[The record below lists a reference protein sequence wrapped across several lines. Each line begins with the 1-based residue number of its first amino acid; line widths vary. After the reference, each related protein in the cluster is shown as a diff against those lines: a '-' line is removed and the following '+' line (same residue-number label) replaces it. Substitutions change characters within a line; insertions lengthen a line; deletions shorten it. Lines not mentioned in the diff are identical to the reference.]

1 MKFSLLWL
9 LILLFLLSPS
19 VLSHPP
25 LEITVYTSK
34 SFYGL
39 GERVEIYGEVTL
51 DGVPLENIM
60 VALEVRDPLSNSI
73 ITRTVETN
81 NSGVYTLSFSLDS
94 ESLLG
99 TYTVHVSC
107 SHDGENT
114 SNSSSFDVEH
124 IPSLVLTVET
134 SNEAYKPG
142 ETIVIFG
149 NVTYDDSPI
158 QRILVAIEVQDP
170 EGTPIVI
177 RVLETSE
184 QGNYELTL
192 QLTSESEKGEYS
204 VHTSANYEDK
214 KATASTTFQLQIELI
229 ADIDGDGVVDI
240 VDLFLAARAWSTS
253 PGDPRWDPRCDLDGN
268 GVINII
274 DLYLVARDFGK
285 KI

>member
-1 MKFSLLWL
+1 LKFSPLWL
-9 LILLFLLSPS
+9 FILLFLLLPS
-19 VLSHPP
+19 VFSHPQ
-25 LEITVYTSK
+25 LEITVYTNK
-34 SFYGL
+34 SLYGR
-39 GERVEIYGEVTL
+39 GEKVEIYGEVML

-60 VALEVRDPLSNSI
+60 VALEVRDPLANSI

-81 NSGVYTLSFSLDS
+81 SSGVYTLSFSLDS

-107 SHDGENT
+107 SHDGENA

-124 IPSLVLTVET
+124 IPSLILIVKT
-134 SNEAYKPG
+134 SNETYKPG

-149 NVTYDDSPI
+149 NVTYDNSPV
-158 QRILVAIEVQDP
+158 QGILVAVEVQDP

-177 RVLETSE
+177 RVLETGQ

-192 QLTSESEKGEYS
+192 QLTSESKRGEYS
-204 VHTSANYEDK
+204 VHASANHEGK
-214 KATASTTFQLQIELI
+214 QTMASTTFQLEIELI
-229 ADIDGDGVVDI
+229 TDINGDGVVNI
-240 VDLFLAARAWSTS
+240 VDLYMAAQAWGTS
-253 PGDPRWDPRCDLDGN
+253 PGDPKWNPKCDLDGN

>member
-1 MKFSLLWL
+1 LKFSLLWL
-9 LILLFLLSPS
+9 LILLFLVLPS

-25 LEITVYTSK
+25 LEITVYTNK
-34 SFYGL
+34 SLYGL
-39 GERVEIYGEVTL
+39 GEKVEIYGEVTL

-60 VALEVRDPLSNSI
+60 VALEVRDPLASSI

-81 NSGVYTLSFSLDS
+81 SSGAYTLSFSLDS

-114 SNSSSFDVEH
+114 SNSSSFDVED
-124 IPSLVLTVET
+124 IPSLVLIVKTNNET
-134 SNEAYKPG
+134 YKPG

-149 NVTYDDSPI
+149 NVTYDNSPV
-158 QRILVAIEVQDP
+158 QGILVAVEVQDP
-170 EGTPIVI
+170 EGTPVVI

-192 QLTSESEKGEYS
+192 QLTSESERGEYS
-204 VHTSANYEDK
+204 VHASANHEDRR
-214 KATASTTFQLQIELI
+214 AIASTTFRLQIELI
-229 ADIDGDGVVDI
+229 ADINGDGVVNI
-240 VDLFLAARAWSTS
+240 VDLYLAAQAWSTS
-253 PGDPRWDPRCDLDGN
+253 PGDPKWDPRCDLDGN
-268 GVINII
+268 GVINIV